1 MARPLRFEYPGG
13 TYHIMARGDGGKTVF
28 ETNADRK
35 AFLFRLGQV
44 CGSHGWKVHAWV
56 LMGNHFHLLLETPEP
71 NLVSGMRLLMGSFA
85 QGWNRARMRRGHV
98 FQGRYKSVPVKA
110 DEGDPYY
117 FRIVADYIH
126 LNPAR
131 ASLAGGSHG
140 KLTSYKW
147 SSIKA
152 YETGKGPDWLVTDR
166 VMRAFE
172 LAEDGRGRRAYIRW
186 LEARASNDGGKVDE
200 KAMSA
205 LRRGWYLGE
214 PSFKDKLLA
223 ILDKQGRTGRNMG
236 GPASREHGEKEAL
249 RLLKAGW
256 RMLGLPADAA
266 ALKKSDP
273 RKVILAMAIR
283 ERTSIDNRWVAERL
297 AMGHPTSVSRLVSAG
312 RKDKQTLDE
321 KDDLLQKIDAR

>member
-13 TYHIMARGDGGKTVF
+13 MYHIMARGDGGKMVF
-28 ETNADRK
+28 ETDVDRK
-35 AFLFRLGQV
+35 AFLYRLGQV
-44 CGSHGWKVHAWV
+44 CGSHGWRVHAWV

-98 FQGRYKSVPVKA
+98 FQGRYKSVPIKG
-110 DEGDPYY
+110 DDGDPYY

-131 ASLAGGSHG
+131 AGLAGGSHG
-140 KLTSYKW
+140 KLSSYRW
-147 SSIKA
+147 SSVKA
-152 YETGKGPDWLVTDR
+152 YETGKGPDWLVIDR
-166 VMRAFE
+166 VMGAFE
-172 LAEDGRGRRAYIRW
+172 LAENGRGRRAYIRW

-205 LRRGWYLGE
+205 LRKGWYLGE
-214 PSFKDKLLA
+214 SSFKDKLLA
-223 ILDKQGRTGRNMG
+223 ILERRGKTVENKV
-236 GPASREHGEKEAL
+236 GPAFRAHGEREAL

-256 RMLGLPADAA
+256 RKLGLPAEAA
-266 ALKKSDP
+266 ALKKSDR

-283 ERTSIDNRWVAERL
+283 ERTSIDNRWIAERL

-312 RKDKQTLDE
+312 RKDKETVAG
-321 KDDLLQKIDAR
+321 KNDLLQRIDAK